1 MTRPLRVYNELPYMK
16 LFPFILS
23 LSLAIPFPGVA
34 QTDVTK
40 LVPVVV
46 TSVRSKDPLIVSTDA
61 KAPVQPVPAHDG
73 ADVLKN
79 IPGFVVIRK
88 GGTDGD
94 PVLRGMA
101 GSRLSILVEGETVL
115 GGCFMRMDPPTAYIF
130 PAAYDRITVIKGP
143 QSVRYGP
150 ISSAGLVRFERD
162 FVRRDDTGATMFS
175 TVTAGSFGRLDG
187 ALDLRGGN
195 SSLQGRIAATYSE
208 MGDYVDGDDQTVH
221 SSYQRWSTNA
231 SLAWTPND
239 DSFIEITGAL
249 SDGEAAYADRMMD
262 GALFDRNNIGLRMRR
277 SNISDLVQEIEF
289 QAYAN
294 AVDHVMD
301 NYSLRTFTP
310 TMMMRNKTVSNPDR
324 LTTGARLALSLT
336 PVEKLKLDTGI
347 DYQGNRHRVRA
358 TMNQDTMPYE
368 NKARIEDVS
377 FDQIGAF
384 AEAAYTIND
393 HTRFYAGA
401 RIDQWTAQ
409 DKRAAISLGMM
420 GGSSANP
427 TANLKR
433 ESTLPGAFARVEHDI
448 SKGSTVYLGVGHTQR
463 FPDYWELVSSESTT
477 SPSAFHT
484 APEKTTQVDL
494 GWLYRNDALELT
506 ASVFASGIND
516 FILIQN
522 SFPKSSIMMGGMM
535 STRMA
540 TVARNIDAKTIGG
553 EFGLGYRFT
562 EAFRIDA
569 SLSTVRGDNTR
580 DDRPLAQMP
589 PLEGRIGFTYTRSSW
604 SVGALWHGVVAQDRV
619 AINQGNIVGQD
630 IGPSPAYDTVSLNA
644 SWAPTSY
651 LRFSIGIDNLFDR
664 TYAAHISRAGAAV
677 AGFTQTTRVN
687 EPGRF
692 IWIKC
697 DYRF

>member
-1 MTRPLRVYNELPYMK
+1 MK
-16 LFPFILS
+16 IFPIILS
-23 LSLAIPFPGVA
+23 FSLAIPISGVA
-34 QTDVTK
+34 QADVTK
-40 LVPVVV
+40 LDPVVV
-46 TSVRSKDPLIVSTDA
+46 TSVRSKDPLTVSTDA

-79 IPGFVVIRK
+79 IPGFAVIRK

-101 GSRLSILVEGETVL
+101 GSRLGILVEGETVL

-150 ISSAGLVRFERD
+150 VSSAGLVRFERD
-162 FVRRDDTGATMFS
+162 FVRRNDTGATLFS

-187 ALDLRGGN
+187 AIDLRGGN
-195 SSLQGRIAATYSE
+195 SSFQGRIAATYAE

-221 SSYQRWSTNA
+221 STYQRWSTNA

-239 DSFIEITGAL
+239 NSFIELSGAL
-249 SDGEAAYADRMMD
+249 SDGKAAYADRMMD
-262 GALFDRNNIGLRMRR
+262 GALFDRENIGLRMRR
-277 SNISDLVQEIEF
+277 SNVSDLVQEIEF

-301 NYSLRTFTP
+301 NYSLRTFRP
-310 TMMMRNKTVSNPDR
+310 TMMMPGKAVSNPDR

-336 PVEKLKLDTGI
+336 PTSELRLDTGV

-358 TMNQDTMPYE
+358 TMNQDMMPFQ

-377 FDQIGAF
+377 FRQLGVF
-384 AEAAYTIND
+384 AEAAYRIND
-393 HTRFYAGA
+393 DTRFYAGA
-401 RIDQWTAQ
+401 RADQWTAT

-420 GGSSANP
+420 GGSTANP

-433 ESTLPGAFARVEHDI
+433 ESTLPGAFARIEHDI
-448 SKGSTVYLGVGHTQR
+448 TKGSTVYLGVGHTQR

-477 SPSAFHT
+477 SPSAFQT
-484 APEKTTQVDL
+484 DPEKTTQVDL
-494 GWLYRNDALELT
+494 GWLYRHEALELT
-506 ASVFASGIND
+506 ASVFASEIND

-522 SFPKSSIMMGGMM
+522 SFSKPAAMMGGGMM
-535 STRMA
+535 STRLA
-540 TVARNIDAKTIGG
+540 TVARNINAKTIGC
-553 EFGLGYRFT
+553 EFGLGYHLT
-562 EAFRIDA
+562 EAFRLDA
-569 SLSTVRGDNTR
+569 SLSTVRGDNTT

-589 PLEGRIGFTYTRSSW
+589 PLEGRIGFSYTQSSW
-604 SVGALWHGVVAQDRV
+604 SVGALWHGVTAQDRV

-644 SWAPTSY
+644 GWAPTSY
-651 LRFSIGIDNLFDR
+651 LRISIGIDNLFDR
-664 TYAAHISRAGAAV
+664 TYAAHISRAGASV

-692 IWIKC
+692 GWIKC